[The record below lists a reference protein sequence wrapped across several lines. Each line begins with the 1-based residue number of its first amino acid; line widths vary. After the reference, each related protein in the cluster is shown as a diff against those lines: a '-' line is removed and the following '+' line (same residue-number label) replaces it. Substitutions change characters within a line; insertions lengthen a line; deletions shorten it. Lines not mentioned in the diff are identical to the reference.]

1 MHARPPMLSLGT
13 ILVLAACATKG
24 GTPVPSAA
32 PGRNAEVV
40 TMEELNKARTYPNL
54 YEALQALRP
63 GWFRRFPTRLS
74 GPEGDIV
81 VYLDRQRLGGPETL
95 RDIQLSA
102 VTGVRYYGPSEA
114 QGAFGLGHTHG
125 AIQVTSSP

>member
-1 MHARPPMLSLGT
+1 MHARPPLLGLGT
-13 ILVLAACATKG
+13 VLMLAACATKS

-32 PGRNAEVV
+32 PARNADVV
-40 TMEELNKARTYPNL
+40 TMGELNNAPTYPNL
-54 YEALQALRP
+54 HEALQALRP

-95 RDIQLSA
+95 RDIQLSG

-114 QGAFGLGHTHG
+114 QAAFGLDHTHG